1 MFVGEIAKLAGPLA
15 MQVEDAFETMPDDLT
30 GAILFLLDLGED
42 EVLGIQLR
50 IQWASKFSESLMKA
64 MSSHNAPLPNDLATR
79 KEEIARRKAKMEAVL
94 IKSAPRLTSLVEP
107 ILELARSQA
116 EAQLPSPA
124 LLDSE
129 HPSPE
134 PLRYG
139 VSSRGAELWVADA
152 LLWLGVEGVNV
163 TQQSADGGVD
173 ILTDDFAVSVKHYT
187 GSVPVEEVR
196 EIFGV
201 ATVMQ
206 KTPMLWTSGT
216 LTLSGD
222 EFAAVAPVA
231 VFHYEVE
238 TASITARNQAAQD
251 LVDVGFRIDPDL

>member
-64 MSSHNAPLPNDLATR
+64 MSSNNAPLPNDLATR
-79 KEEIARRKAKMEAVL
+79 KEEIARRKAKMEAGL

-129 HPSPE
+129 HPAPE

-152 LLWLGVEGVNV
+152 LLWLGIEGVNV
-163 TQQSADGGVD
+163 TQLSADGGVD